1 MSFNLPLLF
10 VEYKGQVL
18 GYRGVGLYLCSGYRG
33 VGLYLCSGHRGVGLY
48 LCSGHR
54 GVGLTKQQRSLDSIL
69 LLPVGGKLP
78 KIDTGQRIFAKEV
91 YIMGV

>member
-18 GYRGVGLYLCSGYRG
+18 GYRGVGLYLCSGY
-33 VGLYLCSGHRGVGLY
+33 RGVGLY